1 MVQQVME
8 ALRHDFSTR
17 RRERCVRLDLVT
29 TGSNKVTVAGLD
41 ELERLLREAVKASFE
56 ARQAAY
62 DDEVPSQSS
71 RPLCPPLFLSRS
83 FGLVLIS

>member
-1 MVQQVME
+1 ME

-17 RRERCVRLDLVT
+17 RRERCVRLDLLT
-29 TGSNKVTVAGLD
+29 SGSNKVTVAGLD

-62 DDEVPSQSS
+62 DDEVPPSTWPFAPSPS
-71 RPLCPPLFLSRS
+71 LPS
-83 FGLVLIS
+83 FYNVTLQTKAATT